1 MARARGTLVGS
12 PPSTKSHRGYEGDVS
27 FRVANVATPWKS
39 HAADEEE
46 VVDLLSDPIHVP
58 APRSVELVKRPPAA
72 PCEPQP
78 SEKRRRTSSASGRS
92 VGDDDQGARRGSSA
106 ELVFTGTGRELILAS
121 GPPTLGV
128 TVGEDKHRLRDATCR
143 WLDVPQ
149 LSKTDFK
156 GINAACVALKTL
168 RDGPPP
174 AGRREARWTMNA
186 WEQLSWKG
194 QKLKQVRGGFA

>member
-1 MARARGTLVGS
+1 MTCSATRSTCPRRAASSWSNGHPPRRANRS
-12 PPSTKSHRGYEGDVS
+12 PPK
-27 FRVANVATPWKS
+27 
-39 HAADEEE
+39 
-46 VVDLLSDPIHVP
+46 
-58 APRSVELVKRPPAA
+58 
-72 PCEPQP
+72 
-78 SEKRRRTSSASGRS
+78 
-92 VGDDDQGARRGSSA
+92 RRGSSA